1 MQVTE
6 MLGDDT
12 DRGGK
17 KKREEREMQL
27 AREAEMEKLLDKD
40 WKEGTHPA
48 GCACLLIVAWLKRW
62 DDDFDEKDM
71 KAYSMSTSATPV
83 TAGIAEEKGKEPEK
97 K

>member
-6 MLGDDT
+6 MLAEDT

-27 AREAEMEKLLDKD
+27 AREAEMQKLLDKD
-40 WKEGTHPA
+40 WKEGKYICSGLGLT
-48 GCACLLIVAWLKRW
+48 VAWLKRW

-71 KAYSMSTSATPV
+71 KAYRMSSSATPV
-83 TAGIAEEKGKEPEK
+83 TSARAEKEKEPEK
-97 K
+97 